1 MTTRF
6 ICDIASE
13 IKTDWKKVNYGARP
27 YLDAM
32 FSLKSINDHYYCD
45 SARSI
50 VTYFLCN
57 ASSWK
62 GEKARAIKAE
72 LKAMLKSA

>member
-1 MTTRF
+1 MATRF

-32 FSLKSINDHYYCD
+32 FSLKSINDHYYYD